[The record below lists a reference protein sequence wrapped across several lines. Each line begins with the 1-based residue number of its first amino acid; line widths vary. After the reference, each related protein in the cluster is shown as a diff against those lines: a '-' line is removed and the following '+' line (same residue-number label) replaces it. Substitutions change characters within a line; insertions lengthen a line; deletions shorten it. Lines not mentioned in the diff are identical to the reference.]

1 MIAYGENIKIFCG
14 NSNPEFA
21 KTICKELGLPLG
33 LSEVRKFADGEVS
46 VTLTETVR
54 GADVFLVQSTCKPVN
69 DHLMELLVMIDACR
83 RASAGRITAIIP
95 YFGYARQDRKAKSR
109 DPISAKLVAN
119 MLTAAGADRVLTMD
133 LHAAQIQGFFDIP
146 VDHLL
151 GNPTFVDYFLA
162 KFPED
167 KYNHDDF
174 VVVSPDVGSV
184 GRARAFASK
193 VHMGLAI
200 VDKRRPKANVCE
212 VMNIIGDVKGKTWIL
227 YDDMVDTAGSLC
239 NAAKALVEV
248 GGAKEVYACA
258 THAVLSGPAYERIEE
273 SPLTEMVFLNTIPQA
288 GNTPSGKLKFLD
300 VAPVFARAIAHVHGG
315 TSIAD
320 LF

>member
-1 MIAYGENIKIFCG
+1 MIAYGEKIQVFCG
-14 NSNPEFA
+14 NSNPKFA
-21 KTICKELGLPLG
+21 QTICDELGIPMG
-33 LSEVRKFADGEVS
+33 KAEVKHFADGEASVS
-46 VTLTETVR
+46 LEETVR

-83 RASAGRITAIIP
+83 RASAGRITAVIP

-119 MLTAAGADRVLTMD
+119 MLTAAGADRILTMD
-133 LHAAQIQGFFDIP
+133 LHASQIQGFFDIP
-146 VDHLL
+146 LDHLL
-151 GNPTFVDYFLA
+151 GNVSFVDYYLK

-167 KYNHDDF
+167 QYNHEDF

-184 GRARAFASK
+184 GRARNFAAK

-200 VDKRRPKANVCE
+200 VDKRRPKANVSE
-212 VMNIIGDVKGKTWIL
+212 VMNIIGDVKGKTCIL

-239 NAAKALVEV
+239 NAARALVEI

-258 THAVLSGPAYERIEE
+258 THGVLSGPAYERLED
-273 SPLTEMVFLNTIPQA
+273 SPIQEMVFLNTIPEL
-288 GNTPSGKLKFLD
+288 GNTPSGKIKFLD
-300 VAPVFARAIAHVHGG
+300 VAPVFARAIEHIHGA

-320 LF
+320 LC